1 MGTQARDQRLDTFV
15 GLMVSYCFLT
25 LLVQLYDN
33 MQKCLEKQRQ
43 ELANQGIEGNPFRNP

>member
-25 LLVQLYDN
+25 LLVQLYDI